1 MDDLALLAP
10 AVLALTAAVF
20 VLIFSRRLRDQRRR
34 AIAAEAKEPPVPP
47 Q

>member
-1 MDDLALLAP
+1 MNDLALMAP
-10 AVLALTAAVF
+10 AVMALAAAAF

-34 AIAAEAKEPPVPP
+34 AIAAEAKEPPLPP